1 MALKSPSPALVVS
14 CVALAVALGGT
25 GYAVTA
31 LPKNSV
37 GGTQIKSN
45 AVTSSK
51 VKNGSLLAADFKS
64 SELSAFVAGAALR
77 GETGATGATGET
89 GATGAAGP
97 AGATGATG
105 ATGPAGATG
114 ATGATGPAGPTA
126 SATAESSNLVSLPV
140 PSAYTEVIRL
150 TTASTTSGALVLPS
164 AMRVFVMA
172 DVNAY
177 KGTPQSTT
185 VGNMNC
191 RVRWA
196 PVGGSFSTLGAPPSI
211 TFPDVPAGVV
221 VWESLSV
228 NASVDLPAG
237 SYDFDV
243 QCWASNT
250 AALGTVPLSVHD
262 AAMNVVAAAT

>member
-25 GYAVTA
+25 GYAVTK

-64 SELSAFVAGAALR
+64 GELSAFVAGAALR

-89 GATGAAGP
+89 GATGPAGP
-97 AGATGATG
+97 I
-105 ATGPAGATG
+105 G

-126 SATAESSNLVSLPV
+126 SATAESNTLVVLTGG
-140 PSAYTEVIRL
+140 AAATEVIRL
-150 TTASTTSGALVLPS
+150 TTASSTSGALVLPED
-164 AMRVFVMA
+164 MRVFVMA

-177 KGTPQSTT
+177 KGTGLASI
-185 VGNMNC
+185 VGNMTC

-196 PVGGSFSTLGAPPSI
+196 PVGGSFTTLGPMPST
-211 TFPDVPAGVV
+211 TFPDVPAGYV
-221 VWESLSV
+221 VWQSLSV
-228 NASVDLPAG
+228 TAPVDLPAG
-237 SYDFDV
+237 SYDFIV
-243 QCWASNT
+243 QCSASNT
-250 AALGTVPLSVHD
+250 VLLGTASLTVHD
-262 AAMNVVAAAT
+262 VEMNVVATAT

>member
-1 MALKSPSPALVVS
+1 MPLKSPSPALVVS

-25 GYAVTA
+25 GYAVTT

-64 SELSAFVAGAALR
+64 GELSAFVAGAALR

-89 GATGAAGP
+89 GAAGP

-105 ATGPAGATG
+105 AAGPAGATG

-126 SATAESSNLVSLPV
+126 SATAENNTLVALTGGA
-140 PSAYTEVIRL
+140 AYAEVVRL
-150 TTASTTSGALVLPS
+150 TTASSTSGALVLPED
-164 AMRVFVMA
+164 MRVFVMA

-177 KGTPQSTT
+177 KGTGLASSL
-185 VGNMNC
+185 GNMTC
-191 RVRWA
+191 RVKWA
-196 PVGGSFSTLGAPPSI
+196 PVGGSFTTLGPLPSS
-211 TFPDVPAGVV
+211 TFPDVPAGYA
-221 VWESLSV
+221 VWQSLSV
-228 NASVDLPAG
+228 NASVDLVAG
-237 SYDFDV
+237 SYDFLV
-243 QCWASNT
+243 QCFATNS
-250 AALGTVPLSVHD
+250 ALLGTASLTVHD
-262 AAMNVVAAAT
+262 VEMNVVAAAT

>member
-25 GYAVTA
+25 GYAVTK

-64 SELSAFVAGAALR
+64 GELSAFVAGAALR

-89 GATGAAGP
+89 GATGA
-97 AGATGATG
+97 
-105 ATGPAGATG
+105 
-114 ATGATGPAGPTA
+114 TGATGPAGPTA
-126 SATAESSNLVSLPV
+126 SATAENNTLVALTGGA
-140 PSAYTEVIRL
+140 AYAEVVRL
-150 TTASTTSGALVLPS
+150 TTASSTSGALVLPED
-164 AMRVFVMA
+164 MRVFVMA

-177 KGTPQSTT
+177 KGTGLASSL
-185 VGNMNC
+185 GNMTC

-196 PVGGSFSTLGAPPSI
+196 PVGGSFTTLGPLPSS
-211 TFPDVPAGVV
+211 TFPDVPAGYA
-221 VWESLSV
+221 VWQSLSV
-228 NASVDLPAG
+228 NASVDLVAG
-237 SYDFDV
+237 SYDFLV
-243 QCWASNT
+243 QCFATNS
-250 AALGTVPLSVHD
+250 ALLGTASLTVHD
-262 AAMNVVAAAT
+262 VEMNVVAAAT

>member
-25 GYAVTA
+25 GYAVTK
-31 LPKNSV
+31 LPKSSV

-64 SELSAFVAGAALR
+64 GELSAFVAGAALR

-89 GATGAAGP
+89 GAA
-97 AGATGATG
+97 
-105 ATGPAGATG
+105 GPAGATG

-126 SATAESSNLVSLPV
+126 SATAENNTLVALTGGA
-140 PSAYTEVIRL
+140 AYAEVVRL
-150 TTASTTSGALVLPS
+150 TTASSTSGALVLPED
-164 AMRVFVMA
+164 MRVFVMA

-177 KGTPQSTT
+177 KGTGLASSL
-185 VGNMNC
+185 GNMTC

-196 PVGGSFSTLGAPPSI
+196 PVGGSFTTLGPLPST
-211 TFPDVPAGVV
+211 TFPDVPAGYA
-221 VWESLSV
+221 VWQSLSV
-228 NASVDLPAG
+228 NASVDLVAG
-237 SYDFDV
+237 SYDFLV
-243 QCWASNT
+243 QCFATNS
-250 AALGTVPLSVHD
+250 ALLGTASLTVHD
-262 AAMNVVAAAT
+262 VEMNVVAAAT

>member
-25 GYAVTA
+25 GYAVTT

-64 SELSAFVAGAALR
+64 GELSAFVAGAALR

-89 GATGAAGP
+89 GAA
-97 AGATGATG
+97 
-105 ATGPAGATG
+105 GPAGATG

-126 SATAESSNLVSLPV
+126 SATAESSTLVSLPV

-185 VGNMNC
+185 VGNMTC

-196 PVGGSFSTLGAPPSI
+196 PVGGSFSTLGALPSI
-211 TFPDVPAGVV
+211 TFPDVLAGVV

-237 SYDFDV
+237 SYDFVV

-262 AAMNVVAAAT
+262 AAMNVVAAAA

>member
-25 GYAVTA
+25 GYAVTK
-31 LPKNSV
+31 LPKSSV

-64 SELSAFVAGAALR
+64 GELSAFVAGAGLR
-77 GETGATGATGET
+77 GETGATGATGE
-89 GATGAAGP
+89 
-97 AGATGATG
+97 TGATG

-185 VGNMNC
+185 VGNMTC

-237 SYDFDV
+237 SYDFVV

>member
-1 MALKSPSPALVVS
+1 MAAKSPSPALVVS

-25 GYAVTA
+25 GYAVTK

-64 SELSAFVAGAALR
+64 GELSAFVATQSLR

-89 GATGAAGP
+89 GATGPAGP
-97 AGATGATG
+97 
-105 ATGPAGATG
+105 TG

-126 SATAESSNLVSLPV
+126 SATASSSNIIALTGGA
-140 PSAYTEVIRL
+140 AYAEVARL
-150 TTASTTSGALVLPS
+150 TTGSPTTGALVLPQ

-177 KGTPQSTT
+177 KGTGVATS
-185 VGNMNC
+185 VGNMTC
-191 RVRWA
+191 RVRYA
-196 PVGGSFSTLGAPPSI
+196 PVGGSFTTLGPLPSV
-211 TFPDVPAGVV
+211 TFPDVPAGYA

-228 NASVDLPAG
+228 NAAVDLAAG
-237 SYDFDV
+237 SYDFQV
-243 QCWASNT
+243 QCYASNT
-250 AALGTVPLSVHD
+250 ALLGTAGLSVHD
-262 AAMNVVAAAT
+262 VEMNVVAAAT